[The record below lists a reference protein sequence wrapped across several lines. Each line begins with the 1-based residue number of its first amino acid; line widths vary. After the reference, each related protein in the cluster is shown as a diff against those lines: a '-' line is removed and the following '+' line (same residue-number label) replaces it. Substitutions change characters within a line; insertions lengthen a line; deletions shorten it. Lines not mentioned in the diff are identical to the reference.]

1 MRIISW
7 VGEGAAE
14 EGNVNLWD
22 QSYSSVRG
30 SHGPGRDLAKG
41 RGLQQGQAGKPQ
53 QHQTSKAGSPRRHP
67 SLARD
72 CLTRARVSPP
82 LLSGGPG
89 SPTHEISREVGP

>member
-22 QSYSSVRG
+22 QSYGSVRG

-41 RGLQQGQAGKPQ
+41 LANLSRTRPARQGPPVA
-53 QHQTSKAGSPRRHP
+53 
-67 SLARD
+67 
-72 CLTRARVSPP
+72 SPP
-82 LLSGGPG
+82 RPE
-89 SPTHEISREVGP
+89 TASREPVCLHPFFLGVLEAQLMK